1 MVGNIATLRPLFSIL
16 RDRSKTSDYKSHNN
30 LQEFNS
36 PQRLGKAISL
46 SDLKLESGKH
56 RNHVVKQIDHTLYG
70 SLSDGESQKNILEN
84 VQRPG
89 QADIVVSQHIVVAYD
104 WDLGVIHVRA
114 LRNLFV
120 V

>member
-1 MVGNIATLRPLFSIL
+1 MMVGNIATLRPLFSIL

-70 SLSDGESQKNILEN
+70 SLSDGESQKDILEN

-104 WDLGVIHVRA
+104 
-114 LRNLFV
+114 
-120 V
+120 